1 MKRYLWTRPAAG
13 AVILFLAGGLSAA
26 RLLSA
31 AQSGQKPDQSQPQGQ
46 QGQQPSKDKDKKSKK
61 GQDNTQATGQGNAQ
75 DNPQPAAS
83 PGGNANS
90 PASAPPPGKPAGS
103 DKPAPLF
110 GGSLNL
116 KSSRQTKD
124 SATMG
129 FNGVD
134 PNGQVQKN
142 FLSAAATNTDRGK
155 ALQMAAYKVEPQ
167 ELAQFI
173 QDAELN
179 PTAAAPPAQ
188 KSN

>member
-1 MKRYLWTRPAAG
+1 MKRYITMQPAAG
-13 AVILFLAGGLSAA
+13 GILLLLALTAPSARLFSAA
-26 RLLSA
+26 RFI
-31 AQSGQKPDQSQPQGQ
+31 QSQGQ
-46 QGQQPSKDKDKKSKK
+46 SQQQDQPPKDKDKDKKAKK
-61 GQDNTQATGQGNAQ
+61 GQDTSQGAQGNAQ
-75 DNPQPAAS
+75 GTAQPANS
-83 PGGNANS
+83 SGGNANPP
-90 PASAPPPGKPAGS
+90 PASQPAGKPAGN

-142 FLSAAATNTDRGK
+142 FLSAAANNTDRSK
-155 ALQMAAYKVEPQ
+155 AQQVASYKVDPQ
-167 ELAQFI
+167 DLAQFI

-188 KSN
+188 KPK